1 MLRAQFCKEGNAI
14 WISHLDL
21 MRVLQ
26 RSFRRAGLL
35 LKHSQGFTPHPAL
48 SLALPLSVGVASQC
62 EIMDFELENEESV
75 EISSLA
81 ERLNAVLPEG
91 IRIYEVYQSGGK
103 VRELSFL
110 KVEITMEYDRG
121 IPADLESVLA
131 QYFSCSEI
139 LMEKRTKS
147 GATVTQNIREMIKQ
161 IVIAP
166 SLHHE
171 NAEELQLVI
180 CAQNPSLN
188 PAQVMAAISRDLP
201 DYAPD
206 FFRIRRLAVLDA
218 RNEVFR

>member
-1 MLRAQFCKEGNAI
+1 MLRAHFCKEGNAI

-62 EIMDFELENEESV
+62 EIMDFELEDEESV
-75 EISSLA
+75 DVGTLA

-91 IRIYEVYQSGGK
+91 IRIIDVYQGGEK

-110 KVEITMEYDRG
+110 GVEITMEYDRG
-121 IPADLESVLA
+121 VPADPESVLG
-131 QYFSCSEI
+131 QYFSRSEI

-147 GATVTQNIREMIKQ
+147 GAMVTQNIREMIKS
-161 IVIAP
+161 IAIAP
-166 SLHHE
+166 SMRCE
-171 NAEELQLVI
+171 NAVELQLVI

-188 PAQVMAAISRDLP
+188 PAQIIAAISRDLP
-201 DYAPD
+201 DFAPD
-206 FFRIRRLAVLDA
+206 FFRIRRLAVLNA
-218 RNEVFR
+218 QGEVFN

>member
-62 EIMDFELENEESV
+62 EIMDFELEDEESV
-75 EISSLA
+75 DVSTLA

-91 IRIYEVYQSGGK
+91 IHIYEVYREGAK
-103 VRELSFL
+103 VRELSLL
-110 KVEITMEYDRG
+110 KVELRMEYDRG
-121 IPADLESVLA
+121 IPEDLERVLA
-131 QYFSCSEI
+131 QYFSRDEI
-139 LMEKRTKS
+139 LMEKKTKS
-147 GATVTQNIREMIKQ
+147 GAMVTQNIREMIKQ

-166 SLHHE
+166 SLHYE
-171 NAEELQLVI
+171 NTEELQLII

-188 PAQVMAAISRDLP
+188 PAQVVAAISRDLP

-206 FFRIRRLAVLDA
+206 FCAIRRLAVLND
-218 RNEVFR
+218 RLEVFQ

>member
-75 EISSLA
+75 EVATLA

-91 IRIYEVYQSGGK
+91 IRIYDVYQGGEK

-121 IPADLESVLA
+121 IPADPESALG
-131 QYFSCSEI
+131 QYFSRSEI

-147 GATVTQNIREMIKQ
+147 GAMVTQNIREMIKQ
-161 IVIAP
+161 IVVAP
-166 SLHHE
+166 SMHFDNTME
-171 NAEELQLVI
+171 MQLII

-188 PAQVMAAISRDLP
+188 PAQVVAAISRDLP

-206 FFRIRRLAVLDA
+206 FFRIRRLAVLNAHD
-218 RNEVFR
+218 EVFR

>member
-1 MLRAQFCKEGNAI
+1 MLRAQFCKEGNAV

-48 SLALPLSVGVASQC
+48 SLALPLSVGVSSQC
-62 EIMDFELENEESV
+62 EIMDFELEDEDNV
-75 EISSLA
+75 DISALA

-91 IRIYEVYQSGGK
+91 IRIYEVYRGGAK
-103 VRELSFL
+103 VRELSLL
-110 KVEITMEYDRG
+110 KVEIRMEYDRP
-121 IPADLESVLA
+121 IPGELDRLLG
-131 QYFSCSEI
+131 QYFSRSEI

-147 GATVTQNIREMIKQ
+147 GAVTTQNIRDMIRQ

-166 SLHHE
+166 SLHYE
-171 NAEELQLVI
+171 NTEELQLII

-188 PAQVMAAISRDLP
+188 PAQVVAAITRDLP
-201 DYAPD
+201 DFAPD
-206 FFRIRRLAVLDA
+206 GFHIRRLAAL
-218 RNEVFR
+218 NECGENFR

>member
-1 MLRAQFCKEGNAI
+1 MLRAHFCKEGNAI

-62 EIMDFELENEESV
+62 EIMDFELEDEESV
-75 EISSLA
+75 DISGLA

-91 IRIYEVYQSGGK
+91 IRIIDVYQGGEK

-110 KVEITMEYDRG
+110 GVEITMEYDRG
-121 IPADLESVLA
+121 VPAELDPVLG
-131 QYFSCSEI
+131 QYFSRSEI

-147 GATVTQNIREMIKQ
+147 GAMVTQNIREMIKS
-161 IVIAP
+161 IAIAP
-166 SLHHE
+166 SMRCE
-171 NAEELQLVI
+171 NAVELQLVI

-188 PAQVMAAISRDLP
+188 PAQIIAAISRDLP
-201 DYAPD
+201 DFAPD
-206 FFRIRRLAVLDA
+206 FFRIRRLAVLNAQD
-218 RNEVFR
+218 EVFN